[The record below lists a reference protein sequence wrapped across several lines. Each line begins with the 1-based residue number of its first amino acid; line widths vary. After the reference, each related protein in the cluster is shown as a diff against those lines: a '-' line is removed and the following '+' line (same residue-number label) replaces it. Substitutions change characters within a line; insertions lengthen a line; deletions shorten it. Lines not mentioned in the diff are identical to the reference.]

1 MPAIEAFAASIKLN
15 KTVTASPPVPVNN
28 GDNAS
33 ILGTWK
39 SSASGQQKYEDYKNA
54 FAIDNY
60 GTISRQYTFNAN
72 GTYTFVSKLFKMT
85 FDKLLL
91 VKENGTYQISG
102 SNITVN
108 PQKSVIQAWSKKN
121 GGHYWGKLLST
132 QNRTLEKVTYQFTKH
147 YFSGIDQWNFVLQAD
162 KATERDRPF
171 STNTTFNNAW
181 YYSAITVN
189 NPLIELPR

>member
-1 MPAIEAFAASIKLN
+1 
-15 KTVTASPPVPVNN
+15 
-28 GDNAS
+28 
-33 ILGTWK
+33 
-39 SSASGQQKYEDYKNA
+39 
-54 FAIDNY
+54 
-60 GTISRQYTFNAN
+60 
-72 GTYTFVSKLFKMT
+72 MT

-132 QNRTLEKVTYQFTKH
+132 QNRTLEKVIYQFTKH

-162 KATERDRPF
+162 KATERDGPF
-171 STNTTFNNAW
+171 STNTTFTNAW
-181 YYSAITVN
+181 YYSSITVN